1 MATLQTTAVE
11 IPSIDD
17 WIATDSRQLSFT
29 VTVESGPKD
38 ITEDEVEWFLTEK
51 AYQGRADAVLS
62 DTDAGVDV
70 KREAV
75 VDPEAG
81 EFRVDVAE
89 DALAGE
95 WGDYHQHVVVDPLGD
110 SRQSW
115 RGDVTLVAE

>member
-29 VTVESGPKD
+29 VTVENGPKD

-51 AYQGRADAVLS
+51 SYEGRADAVLS
-62 DTDAGVDV
+62 DTDGEVTIQ
-70 KREAV
+70 RETV

-95 WGDYHQHVVVDPLGD
+95 WGEYHQHVVVDPLGD

-115 RGDVTLVAE
+115 RGDVALVAE

>member
-1 MATLQTTAVE
+1 MATLQTTAVD

-29 VTVESGPKD
+29 VTVAAGPKD
-38 ITEDEVEWFLTEK
+38 ITEDDVEWYLTEK
-51 AYQGRADAVLS
+51 AYEGRADAVLADD
-62 DTDAGVDV
+62 DTGVTV
-70 KREAV
+70 QREAV
-75 VDPEAG
+75 VDPVAG

-95 WGDYHQHVVVDPLGD
+95 WGEYHQHVVVDPLD
-110 SRQSW
+110 ESRQSW